1 MFKRDAEVGGEVGSL
16 AELALCSEGVQT
28 GAVVVPFVLGDGVAA
43 IASAHLARRL
53 GRAVLAAGCLLL
65 LAGLGSVAIVLRAS
79 SPGPDGRWL
88 VLPLCV
94 AGIGTGMSIALNQDV
109 TLWAR
114 SACGSRRG
122 ERAPWGVS
130 THRER
135 LGYWRCRLGLV
146 RDPPHFVQPASAGKG
161 AHLQWPTRVAH
172 EHGPRACGHGSGPLR
187 SRVRWPRQPPKSMR
201 GSLPSP

>member
-109 TLWAR
+109 TLGR
-114 SACGSRRG
+114 
-122 ERAPWGVS
+122 
-130 THRER
+130 
-135 LGYWRCRLGLV
+135 
-146 RDPPHFVQPASAGKG
+146 VQPAEAGAASALLG
-161 AHLQWPTRVAH
+161 ASQRIGNALGIGVVGSVLFGTHRTSSSPLALARGLIFSGQLALLTSMGLVLVAMVLALCAP
-172 EHGPRACGHGSGPLR
+172 GFDG
-187 SRVRWPRQPPKSMR
+187 R
-201 GSLPSP
+201 GSRPSR